1 MAEAKK
7 KNWFARAWG
16 GICRY
21 FRELRSELKKVVWP
35 TKKEL
40 KNYTMVVVLV
50 CCAFALG
57 FWVLDTVFLKLLE
70 MVIGVT
76 L

>member
-1 MAEAKK
+1 MADKNVAAKK
-7 KNWFARAWG
+7 PSFWKGVRT
-16 GICRY
+16 
-21 FRELRSELKKVVWP
+21 ELKKVVWP
-35 TKKEL
+35 TKTEL
-40 KNYTMVVVLV
+40 KTYTMVVILV

-57 FWVLDTVFLKLLE
+57 FWVLDTIFLKLLE

>member
-1 MAEAKK
+1 MADKNVAAKK
-7 KNWFARAWG
+7 PSFWKGVRT
-16 GICRY
+16 
-21 FRELRSELKKVVWP
+21 ELKKVVWP

-40 KNYTMVVVLV
+40 KNYTMVVILV

>member
-1 MAEAKK
+1 MADKNVAAKK
-7 KNWFARAWG
+7 PSFWKGVRT
-16 GICRY
+16 
-21 FRELRSELKKVVWP
+21 ELKKVVWP

>member
-1 MAEAKK
+1 MADKNVAAKK
-7 KNWFARAWG
+7 PGFWKGVRT
-16 GICRY
+16 
-21 FRELRSELKKVVWP
+21 ELKKVVWP

-40 KNYTMVVVLV
+40 KNYTLVVIMV

>member
-1 MAEAKK
+1 MADKNVAAKK
-7 KNWFARAWG
+7 PGMGAFWKGVRT
-16 GICRY
+16 
-21 FRELRSELKKVVWP
+21 ELKKVVWP

-40 KNYTMVVVLV
+40 KNYTIVVIAV

-57 FWVLDTVFLKLLE
+57 FWILDTVFLKLLE
-70 MVIGVT
+70 TVIGVT

>member
-1 MAEAKK
+1 MADKNVAAKK
-7 KNWFARAWG
+7 PIFWKGVRT
-16 GICRY
+16 
-21 FRELRSELKKVVWP
+21 ELKKVVWP

>member
-1 MAEAKK
+1 MADKNVAAKK
-7 KNWFARAWG
+7 PSFWKGVRT
-16 GICRY
+16 
-21 FRELRSELKKVVWP
+21 ELTKVVWP

>member
-1 MAEAKK
+1 MADKNVAAKK
-7 KNWFARAWG
+7 PSFWKGVRT
-16 GICRY
+16 
-21 FRELRSELKKVVWP
+21 ELKKVVWP

-40 KNYTMVVVLV
+40 KNYTMVVILV

-57 FWVLDTVFLKLLE
+57 FWVLDTIFLKLLE

>member
-1 MAEAKK
+1 MADKNVAAKK
-7 KNWFARAWG
+7 PSFWKGVRT
-16 GICRY
+16 
-21 FRELRSELKKVVWP
+21 EVKKVVWP

-40 KNYTMVVVLV
+40 KNYTMVVIMV

>member
-1 MAEAKK
+1 MADKNVAAKK
-7 KNWFARAWG
+7 PSFWKGVRT
-16 GICRY
+16 
-21 FRELRSELKKVVWP
+21 ELKKVVWP

-57 FWVLDTVFLKLLE
+57 FWVLDTAFLKLLE

>member
-1 MAEAKK
+1 MADKNVAAKK
-7 KNWFARAWG
+7 PSFWKGVRT
-16 GICRY
+16 
-21 FRELRSELKKVVWP
+21 EVKKVVWP

-40 KNYTMVVVLV
+40 KNYTIVVILV

-57 FWVLDTVFLKLLE
+57 FWVLDTIFLKLLE

>member
-1 MAEAKK
+1 MADKNVAAKMPSFWK
-7 KNWFARAWG
+7 GVRT
-16 GICRY
+16 
-21 FRELRSELKKVVWP
+21 ELKKVVWP

>member
-1 MAEAKK
+1 MADKNVAAKK
-7 KNWFARAWG
+7 PSFWKGVRT
-16 GICRY
+16 
-21 FRELRSELKKVVWP
+21 EVKKVVWP

>member
-1 MAEAKK
+1 MADKNVAAKK
-7 KNWFARAWG
+7 PSFWKGVRT
-16 GICRY
+16 
-21 FRELRSELKKVVWP
+21 EVKKVVWP

-40 KNYTMVVVLV
+40 KNYTMVVILV

>member
-1 MAEAKK
+1 MADKNVAAKK
-7 KNWFARAWG
+7 PGMGA
-16 GICRY
+16 Y
-21 FRELRSELKKVVWP
+21 FKGVRTEMKKVVWP
-35 TKKEL
+35 TKKEMY
-40 KNYTMVVVLV
+40 NYTRVVIMT

>member
-1 MAEAKK
+1 MADKNVAAKK
-7 KNWFARAWG
+7 PGMGAHFKGVRT
-16 GICRY
+16 
-21 FRELRSELKKVVWP
+21 EMKKVVWP
-35 TKKEL
+35 TKKEMY
-40 KNYTMVVVLV
+40 NYTMVVIMT

>member
-1 MAEAKK
+1 MADKNVAAKK
-7 KNWFARAWG
+7 PSFWEGVRT
-16 GICRY
+16 
-21 FRELRSELKKVVWP
+21 ELKKVVWP

>member
-1 MAEAKK
+1 MADKNVAAKK
-7 KNWFARAWG
+7 PSFWKGVRT
-16 GICRY
+16 
-21 FRELRSELKKVVWP
+21 ELKKVVWP

-40 KNYTMVVVLV
+40 KNYTMVVIMV

>member
-1 MAEAKK
+1 MADQNVAAKK
-7 KNWFARAWG
+7 PSFWKGVRT
-16 GICRY
+16 
-21 FRELRSELKKVVWP
+21 ELKKVVWP

>member
-1 MAEAKK
+1 
-7 KNWFARAWG
+7 
-16 GICRY
+16 
-21 FRELRSELKKVVWP
+21 VVWP

-40 KNYTMVVVLV
+40 KNYTIVVILV

-57 FWVLDTVFLKLLE
+57 FWVLDTIFLKLLE

>member
-1 MAEAKK
+1 MADKNVAAKK
-7 KNWFARAWG
+7 PSFWKGVRT
-16 GICRY
+16 
-21 FRELRSELKKVVWP
+21 ELKKVVWP

-40 KNYTMVVVLV
+40 KNYTIVVILV

-57 FWVLDTVFLKLLE
+57 FWVLDTIFLKLLE

>member
-1 MAEAKK
+1 MADKNVAVKK
-7 KNWFARAWG
+7 PSFWKGVRT
-16 GICRY
+16 
-21 FRELRSELKKVVWP
+21 ELKKVVWP

-40 KNYTMVVVLV
+40 KNYTMVVILV

>member
-1 MAEAKK
+1 MADKNVAAKK
-7 KNWFARAWG
+7 PSFWKGVRT
-16 GICRY
+16 
-21 FRELRSELKKVVWP
+21 ELKKVVWP

-40 KNYTMVVVLV
+40 KNYTVVVILV

>member
-1 MAEAKK
+1 MADKNVAAKK
-7 KNWFARAWG
+7 PSFWKGVRT
-16 GICRY
+16 
-21 FRELRSELKKVVWP
+21 ELKKVVWP

-40 KNYTMVVVLV
+40 KNDTMVVVLV

-57 FWVLDTVFLKLLE
+57 FWVLDTAFLKLLE

>member
-1 MAEAKK
+1 MADKNVAAKK
-7 KNWFARAWG
+7 PGMGA
-16 GICRY
+16 Y
-21 FRELRSELKKVVWP
+21 FKGVRTEMKKVVWP
-35 TKKEL
+35 TKKEMY
-40 KNYTMVVVLV
+40 NYTMVVIMT

>member
-1 MAEAKK
+1 MADKNVAAKK
-7 KNWFARAWG
+7 PSFWKGVRT
-16 GICRY
+16 
-21 FRELRSELKKVVWP
+21 EVKKVVWP

-40 KNYTMVVVLV
+40 KNYTMVVIMV

-57 FWVLDTVFLKLLE
+57 FWVLDTIFLKLLE

>member
-1 MAEAKK
+1 MADKNVAAKK
-7 KNWFARAWG
+7 PSFWKGVRT
-16 GICRY
+16 
-21 FRELRSELKKVVWP
+21 ELKKVVWP

-40 KNYTMVVVLV
+40 KNYTIVVILV

>member
-1 MAEAKK
+1 MADMNVAAKK
-7 KNWFARAWG
+7 PSFWKGVRT
-16 GICRY
+16 
-21 FRELRSELKKVVWP
+21 ELKKVVWP

>member
-1 MAEAKK
+1 MADKNVAAKK
-7 KNWFARAWG
+7 PSFWKGVRT
-16 GICRY
+16 
-21 FRELRSELKKVVWP
+21 ELKKVVWP

-50 CCAFALG
+50 CCAFVLG